1 MGVIFCMFSQGGSS
15 LLRCKTELLTQKKHY
30 RLEKSS
36 SIRSSTH
43 CLYFDKIKFLS
54 IFLLLY
60 SLIKLIATLGRKRF
74 CRSKRNLVKAGKLP
88 ELISFAVSLLI
99 VTFSFK
105 NPLLSIFIPQKGCS
119 SCMSLLLGCLTALS
133 MKEEA
138 RSKVR
143 LLPMQVA

>member
-1 MGVIFCMFSQGGSS
+1 MGIIFCMLSQGRSS
-15 LLRCKTELLTQKKHY
+15 LLWCKAELLTQKKDY

-43 CLYFDKIKFLS
+43 CLYLDKIKFLS

-60 SLIKLIATLGRKRF
+60 SLIKLIVTFGRNRF
-74 CRSKRNLVKAGKLP
+74 CKSKRNLVKAGKLP

-105 NPLLSIFIPQKGCS
+105 NPLLSIFIPQKECS

-133 MKEEA
+133 MREEV
-138 RSKVR
+138 RSKVH